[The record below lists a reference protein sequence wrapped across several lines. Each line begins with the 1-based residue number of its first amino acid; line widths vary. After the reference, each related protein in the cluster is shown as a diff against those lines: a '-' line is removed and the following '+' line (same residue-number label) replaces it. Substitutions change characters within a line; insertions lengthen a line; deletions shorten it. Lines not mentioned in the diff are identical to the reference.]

1 MKFSFFH
8 LMPYPYLPDD
18 FDTAY
23 ESTSLTYPNA
33 NFDPSRG
40 AALYSRYLDELEYAD
55 RLGFDGI
62 AVNEHHQ
69 SAYGLMPSPNLM
81 AAALARRTSRARI
94 MVLGNAI
101 GIRGNPL
108 RVAEEIAMLD
118 LMSGGRVDSGFVR
131 GIGWEYFGHS
141 INPTKSRSRFNEAHD
156 LIIKAWTSPEMFSW
170 YGENYEYRYVNIW
183 PRPVQTP
190 HPPIFIPGAGSTETM
205 KFCAERRYTYMSVY
219 APTRIVRRWFDGYR
233 QAAADLGYVA
243 DPEKIAFS
251 VPIYIADTDEEAHAE
266 GRPAVEWLY
275 HKGLK
280 QTPQMVT
287 PPGYMSPGSLRGVLA
302 SGMRSLVS
310 TSYEDL
316 LAQGQAVVGSPS
328 SVAKRLAKLYDELGG
343 FEQIIGLF
351 AIGPSTHEQVMRSAE
366 LFATE
371 VMPVLRP
378 LGNAAVSQGDAPP
391 AALPRDTGHGIT
403 PAGDDRR
410 GGDEAGS

>member
-1 MKFSFFH
+1 
-8 LMPYPYLPDD
+8 
-18 FDTAY
+18 
-23 ESTSLTYPNA
+23 
-33 NFDPSRG
+33 
-40 AALYSRYLDELEYAD
+40 
-55 RLGFDGI
+55 
-62 AVNEHHQ
+62 
-69 SAYGLMPSPNLM
+69 
-81 AAALARRTSRARI
+81 

-141 INPTKSRSRFNEAHD
+141 VNPTKSRSRFNEAHD
-156 LIIKAWTSPEMFSW
+156 LIIQAWTSPEMFSW

-183 PRPVQTP
+183 PRPVQAP

-251 VPIYIADTDEEAHAE
+251 VPIYVADSDERAHAE
-266 GRPAVEWLY
+266 ARPAVEWLY

-280 QTPQMVT
+280 QTAEMVT
-287 PPGYMSPGSLRGVLA
+287 PPGYMSTGSLRGVLG
-302 SGMRSLVS
+302 SGMRPLGN

-328 SVAKRLAKLYDELGG
+328 SVAKRLGELYDDLGG
-343 FEQIIGLF
+343 FGQIIGLF

-378 LGNAAVSQGDAPP
+378 LGSA
-391 AALPRDTGHGIT
+391 T
-403 PAGDDRR
+403 
-410 GGDEAGS
+410 EATR

>member
-33 NFDPSRG
+33 NFDPSLG
-40 AALYSRYLDELEYAD
+40 GALYARYLDELEYAD
-55 RLGFDGI
+55 QLGFDGI

-81 AAALARRTSRARI
+81 AAALTRRTSRARI

-156 LIIKAWTSPEMFSW
+156 LILKAWTSPEMFSW

-183 PRPVQTP
+183 PRPLQEP

-233 QAAADLGYVA
+233 QAAAGLGYVA

-251 VPIYIADTDEEAHAE
+251 VPIYVADTDEKAHAE
-266 GRPAVEWLY
+266 GRPAIEWLY
-275 HKGLK
+275 HKGLR
-280 QTPQMVT
+280 QTAQMVT

-302 SGMRSLVS
+302 SGMRGFGVS
-310 TSYEDL
+310 SYEDL

-328 SVAKRLAKLYDELGG
+328 SVAKRLGELYDDLGG
-343 FEQIIGLF
+343 FGQIIGLF
-351 AIGPSTHEQVMRSAE
+351 AIGPSTHEQVTRSAE

-378 LGNAAVSQGDAPP
+378 LGTATKAIQ
-391 AALPRDTGHGIT
+391 
-403 PAGDDRR
+403 
-410 GGDEAGS
+410 

>member
-1 MKFSFFH
+1 VKFSFFH

-33 NFDPSRG
+33 NFDPALG
-40 AALYSRYLDELEYAD
+40 ASLYSRYLDELEYAD
-55 RLGFDGI
+55 QLGFDGI

-81 AAALARRTSRARI
+81 AAALTRRTSRARI

-183 PRPVQTP
+183 PRPSQAP

-251 VPIYIADTDEEAHAE
+251 VPIYIADTDEKAHAE

-280 QTPQMVT
+280 QSAEMVT

-302 SGMRSLVS
+302 SGLRMGG

-316 LAQGQAVVGSPS
+316 LANGQAVVGSPS
-328 SVAKRLAKLYDELGG
+328 SVAKRLSELYDELGG
-343 FEQIIGLF
+343 FGQIIGLF

-378 LGNAAVSQGDAPP
+378 LGTATPRGDDPPYPP
-391 AALPRDTGHGIT
+391 AARPMAEPAIIADARDTK
-403 PAGDDRR
+403 P
-410 GGDEAGS
+410 

>member
-8 LMPYPYLPDD
+8 LMPYSQLPDD

-33 NFDPSRG
+33 NFDPKLG
-40 AALYSRYLDELEYAD
+40 ASLYSRYLGELEYAD
-55 RLGFDGI
+55 HLGFDGI

-81 AAALARRTSRARI
+81 AAALTRRTTRARI

-205 KFCAERRYTYMSVY
+205 KFCAERKYTYMSVY

-233 QAAADLGYVA
+233 QAATDLGYVA

-251 VPIYIADTDEEAHAE
+251 VPIYIADTDEQAHAE

-280 QTPQMVT
+280 QTPEMVT

-302 SGMRSLVS
+302 SGMRGLGV

-316 LAQGQAVVGSPS
+316 LAQGQADVGSPS
-328 SVAKRLAKLYDELGG
+328 SVAKRLSELYDELGG
-343 FEQIIGLF
+343 FGQIIGLF
-351 AIGPSTHEQVMRSAE
+351 AIGPSTHEQVKRSTE

-378 LGNAAVSQGDAPP
+378 LGTA
-391 AALPRDTGHGIT
+391 
-403 PAGDDRR
+403 
-410 GGDEAGS
+410 DEAAS

>member
-33 NFDPSRG
+33 NFDPSLG
-40 AALYSRYLDELEYAD
+40 GALYARYLDELEYAD
-55 RLGFDGI
+55 QLGFDGI

-81 AAALARRTSRARI
+81 AAALTRRTSRARI

-156 LIIKAWTSPEMFSW
+156 LILKAWTSPEMFSW

-183 PRPVQTP
+183 PRPLQEP

-233 QAAADLGYVA
+233 QAAAGLGYVA

-251 VPIYIADTDEEAHAE
+251 VPIYVADTDEKAHAE
-266 GRPAVEWLY
+266 GRPAIEWLY
-275 HKGLK
+275 HKGLR
-280 QTPQMVT
+280 QTAQMVT

-302 SGMRSLVS
+302 SGMRGFGAS
-310 TSYEDL
+310 SYEDL

-328 SVAKRLAKLYDELGG
+328 SVAKRLGELYDDLGG
-343 FEQIIGLF
+343 FGQIIGLF
-351 AIGPSTHEQVMRSAE
+351 AIGPSTHEQVTRSAE

-378 LGNAAVSQGDAPP
+378 LGTATKAIQ
-391 AALPRDTGHGIT
+391 
-403 PAGDDRR
+403 
-410 GGDEAGS
+410 

>member
-1 MKFSFFH
+1 VKFSFFH

-33 NFDPSRG
+33 NFDPSLGR
-40 AALYSRYLDELEYAD
+40 ALYARYLDELEYAD
-55 RLGFDGI
+55 QLGFDGI

-81 AAALARRTSRARI
+81 AAALTRRTSRARI

-156 LIIKAWTSPEMFSW
+156 LILKAWTSPEMFSW

-183 PRPVQTP
+183 PRPLQEP

-205 KFCAERRYTYMSVY
+205 KFCAERKYTYMSVY
-219 APTRIVRRWFDGYR
+219 APTRVVRRWFDGYR
-233 QAAADLGYVA
+233 QAATDLGYVA

-251 VPIYIADTDEEAHAE
+251 VPIYVADTDEKAHAE
-266 GRPAVEWLY
+266 GRPAIEWLY
-275 HKGLK
+275 HKGLR
-280 QTPQMVT
+280 QTAQMVT

-302 SGMRSLVS
+302 SGMRGFGVS
-310 TSYEDL
+310 SYEEL

-328 SVAKRLAKLYDELGG
+328 SVAKRLGELYDDLGG
-343 FEQIIGLF
+343 FGQIIGLF
-351 AIGPSTHEQVMRSAE
+351 AIGPSTHEQVTRSAE

-378 LGNAAVSQGDAPP
+378 LGTA
-391 AALPRDTGHGIT
+391 T
-403 PAGDDRR
+403 
-410 GGDEAGS
+410 EAIQ

>member
-8 LMPYPYLPDD
+8 LMPYSQLPDD
-18 FDTAY
+18 FDTY
-23 ESTSLTYPNA
+23 DSISLTYPNS
-33 NFDPSRG
+33 NFDPAFG
-40 AALYSRYLDELEYAD
+40 ASLYSRYLDELEYAD
-55 RLGFDGI
+55 QLGFDGI

-69 SAYGLMPSPNLM
+69 SGYGLMPSPNLM
-81 AAALARRTSRARI
+81 AAALTRRTSRARI

-170 YGENYEYRYVNIW
+170 YGENYEYRYVNLW
-183 PRPVQTP
+183 PRPIQQP

-219 APTRIVRRWFDGYR
+219 APTSIVRRWFDGYR
-233 QAAADLGYVA
+233 AAATELGYVA

-251 VPIYIADTDEEAHAE
+251 VPIYVADTDEKAHREAQ
-266 GRPAVEWLY
+266 PVVEWLY

-280 QTPQMVT
+280 QTGEMVT

-302 SGMRSLVS
+302 SGLRMGGN
-310 TSYEDL
+310 SYEDL
-316 LAQGQAVVGSPS
+316 LANGQAVVGSPS
-328 SVAKRLAKLYDELGG
+328 SVTKRLSELYDELGG
-343 FEQIIGLF
+343 FGQIIGLF
-351 AIGPSTHEQVMRSAE
+351 AIGPSTHEQVKRSAE

-378 LGNAAVSQGDAPP
+378 LGTEGTS
-391 AALPRDTGHGIT
+391 
-403 PAGDDRR
+403 
-410 GGDEAGS
+410 

>member
-1 MKFSFFH
+1 VKFSFFH
-8 LMPYPYLPDD
+8 LMPYSQLPDD

-23 ESTSLTYPNA
+23 DSISLTYPNA
-33 NFDPSRG
+33 NFDPAFG
-40 AALYSRYLDELEYAD
+40 ASLYARYLDELEYAD
-55 RLGFDGI
+55 QLGFDGI

-69 SAYGLMPSPNLM
+69 SGYGLMPSPNLM
-81 AAALARRTSRARI
+81 AAALTRRTSQARI

-170 YGENYEYRYVNIW
+170 YGENYEYRYVNLW
-183 PRPVQTP
+183 PRPIQQP

-219 APTRIVRRWFDGYR
+219 APTGIVRRWFDGYR
-233 QAAADLGYVA
+233 AAATELGYVA

-251 VPIYIADTDEEAHAE
+251 VPIYVADTDEKAHREAQ
-266 GRPAVEWLY
+266 PMVEWLY

-280 QTPQMVT
+280 QTGEMVT

-302 SGMRSLVS
+302 SGLRMGGN
-310 TSYEDL
+310 SYEDL
-316 LAQGQAVVGSPS
+316 LANGQAVVGSPS
-328 SVAKRLAKLYDELGG
+328 SVTKRLSELYDELGG
-343 FEQIIGLF
+343 FGQIIGLF
-351 AIGPSTHEQVMRSAE
+351 AIGPSTHEQVKRSAE

-378 LGNAAVSQGDAPP
+378 LGTEGTS
-391 AALPRDTGHGIT
+391 
-403 PAGDDRR
+403 
-410 GGDEAGS
+410 